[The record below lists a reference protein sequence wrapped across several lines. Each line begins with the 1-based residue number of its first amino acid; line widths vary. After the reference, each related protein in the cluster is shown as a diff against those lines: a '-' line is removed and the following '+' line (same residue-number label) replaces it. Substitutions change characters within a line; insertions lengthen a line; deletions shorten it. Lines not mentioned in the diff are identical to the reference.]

1 MEIDRSAVKT
11 HAKELIKTSNP
22 KVLTASLI
30 VMVLGALI
38 ALLSGRLVGI
48 NSQEALRYVQYLQDG
63 NTDAA
68 ISVILEHTPSPGA
81 QLVNLLLEALTII
94 VSLGFEIF
102 LLNTLRGTSPELGN
116 LLDGFSYWWKLLVMD
131 FVIGLLIMLWSL
143 LLIVPGII
151 AAYRYSMANYVLIT
165 HPDYGIME
173 CIRESKRLTS
183 GWKSTLFV
191 LDLSFLGWSLLCAIP
206 VIGWLLSVWVTPYRA
221 LTFLEYYEQISGYPV
236 PAQDADSVSDL

>member
-1 MEIDRSAVKT
+1 MELDRPLL
-11 HAKELIKTSNP
+11 KERSKQLIRESNP

-48 NSQEALRYVQYLQDG
+48 TGQEAARYMQYLQNG
-63 NTDAA
+63 DAEA
-68 ISVILEHTPSPGA
+68 ALTVIAEHTPSAGA
-81 QLVNLLLEALTII
+81 QLVNLLLEAVTII

-102 LLNTLRGTSPELGN
+102 LLNTLRGTSPDLGN
-116 LLDGFSYWWKLLVMD
+116 LLDGFSFWWKVLVMD
-131 FVIGLLIMLWSL
+131 FVIGLLVFLWSL

-165 HPDYGIME
+165 HPDFGIME
-173 CIRESKRLTS
+173 CIRESKRLTK

-191 LDLSFLGWSLLCAIP
+191 LDLSFIGWALLCIVP
-206 VIGWLLSVWVTPYRA
+206 VVGWLVSVWVTPYRG
-221 LTFLEYYEQISGYPV
+221 LTFLEYYENISGYPIPV
-236 PAQDADSVSDL
+236 ENAADQF